1 MPRNREFCDQTA
13 LQKAMQLFWAK
24 GYHATSIQDLVDHLG
39 INRASMYNTYGDK
52 RALFQKSLDYYKR
65 SQSEALQSFL
75 QSHPNPMDGLK
86 ALFGQAIE
94 ESKSSNTTKGCFMV
108 NATTELASQ
117 DVEIANFLAENQADV
132 QSFFEDYLRNAQSS
146 GQLKSDLDP
155 SIFASLLFT
164 LYNGI
169 KVVSKLNPDT
179 KQMQAS
185 VDEVL
190 GLMR

>member
-52 RALFQKSLDYYKR
+52 RALFQKSLDFYKR
-65 SQSEALQSFL
+65 SQSEELQSFL
-75 QSHPNPMDGLK
+75 QSHPNPVDGLK

-94 ESKSSNTTKGCFMV
+94 ESQSESISKGCFMV

-117 DVEIANFLAENQADV
+117 DPEIAEFLTENQTSV
-132 QSFFEDYLRNAQSS
+132 QSFFEDYLKHAKAK
-146 GQLKSDLDP
+146 GELKSDLDP
-155 SIFASLLFT
+155 TVMASLLFT

-169 KVVSKLNPDT
+169 QVVSKLNPDT
-179 KQMQAS
+179 KRMQAS

>member
-75 QSHPNPMDGLK
+75 QSHPNPVDGLK
-86 ALFGQAIE
+86 ALFSQALE
-94 ESKSSNTTKGCFMV
+94 ESKSSDTSKGCFMV

-117 DVEIANFLAENQADV
+117 DVEIAKFLAENQADV
-132 QSFFEDYLRNAQSS
+132 QSFFEDYLRDAQSS

-169 KVVSKLNPDT
+169 KVVSKLNPDVN
-179 KQMQAS
+179 QMQAS